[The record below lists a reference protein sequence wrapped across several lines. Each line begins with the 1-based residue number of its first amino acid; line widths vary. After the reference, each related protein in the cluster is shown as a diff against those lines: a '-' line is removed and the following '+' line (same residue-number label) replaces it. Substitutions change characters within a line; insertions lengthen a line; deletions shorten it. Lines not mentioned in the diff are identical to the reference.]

1 MYYYSPDTTNFLIPG
16 DSLQVYGKILPLTSS
31 ANPLIP
37 DYHHYLKQKDILYRL
52 VPVSTVRITPP
63 SRKLYFRFQH
73 IRQQLINRIDLI
85 FRDTL
90 SASLVKALCLGYKND
105 LNASVR
111 SLFSTTGT
119 LHLLAVSGLHTGAV
133 YLFIGQLFFL
143 LGIHSPRKRLLILP
157 LLWAYACLTG
167 LSPSVVR
174 AAWILSFLQI
184 GKTFAQDYAPI
195 NFIAA
200 SALITLI
207 IQPALIRSVS
217 MQLSYTAYT
226 GIILLHPYFRQFHTQ
241 FPFVPASLYNLFS
254 LSLAAQIA
262 TCPLCAYYFHSFCLN
277 SFLIN
282 ILAVPL
288 ATLLLYSS
296 LIVLILP
303 PCLYINLSFIPVVLA
318 HILIFLLQ
326 KFATIAISINN
337 LHPSVLQI
345 TATYSFLLL
354 LLLYLKTRKKPIF
367 CFWGL
372 VLLLCCAKYGSTYFL
387 EKHKK
392 QIIVTSSNYKN
403 YFFLQ
408 HKGQYWLLN
417 KTNGKHTNRSFTS
430 SFSQR
435 NIKILSFEY
444 GFISGNLCYLSP
456 GHTSG
461 LSELILLQ
469 TGHPSKNILING
481 PFIPEQFFTSTIA
494 LPNKVIYVYS
504 NTPIHLN
511 NWATHCYSCNIS
523 FSAIPISGSQILPLK

>member
-1 MYYYSPDTTNFLIPG
+1 MYYYSPDTTNFLFPG
-16 DSLQVYGKILPLTSS
+16 DSLQVYGKIVPLTSS
-31 ANPLIP
+31 TNPLLSN
-37 DYHHYLKQKDILYRL
+37 YQHYLKQKDVFHRFIS
-52 VPVSTVRITPP
+52 VSPVRITHP

-73 IRQQLINRIDLI
+73 LRQQLINRIDLI

-105 LNASVR
+105 LNTSVR

-133 YLFIGQLFFL
+133 YLFIGQLFFS
-143 LGIHSPRKRLLILP
+143 LGIRSPRKRLLILP

-184 GKTFAQDYAPI
+184 GKTFAQDYSPI

-207 IQPALIRSVS
+207 FQPTLLRSVS
-217 MQLSYTAYT
+217 MQLSYTAYS
-226 GIILLHPYFRQFHTQ
+226 GIVLLHPYFRQFHSRV
-241 FPFVPASLYNLFS
+241 PFLPTPLYNLFS
-254 LSLAAQIA
+254 LSLAAQLA

-296 LIVLILP
+296 LIILILP
-303 PCLYINLSFIPVVLA
+303 PFLHINLSFIPVGLA
-318 HILIFLLQ
+318 HLLIFLLQ
-326 KFATIAISINN
+326 QFSVIAISINN
-337 LHPSVLQI
+337 LYPSVLQI
-345 TATYSFLLL
+345 VATYSFLLL
-354 LLLYLKTRKKPIF
+354 LLLYLKTRKKMAF

-372 VLLLCCAKYGSTYFL
+372 VLLLFCAKYGSTYFL

-392 QIIVTSSNYKN
+392 QIIVTRSNYKN

-408 HKGQYWLLN
+408 HKGRYRLLN
-417 KTNGKHTNRSFTS
+417 KTGDKQANRSFTS

-435 NIKILSFEY
+435 NIEILSFEY

-456 GHTSG
+456 VYTSG
-461 LSELILLQ
+461 PSDLILLQ
-469 TGHPSKNILING
+469 TRHSTKNILINR
-481 PFIPEQFFTSTIA
+481 PLIPEQIFTSATT
-494 LPNKVIYVYS
+494 LPDKVIYIHSDTSVY
-504 NTPIHLN
+504 LN
-511 NWATHCYSCNIS
+511 NWTTYCYSHNIS
-523 FSAIPISGSQILPLK
+523 FSIYPVSDFLILRLK